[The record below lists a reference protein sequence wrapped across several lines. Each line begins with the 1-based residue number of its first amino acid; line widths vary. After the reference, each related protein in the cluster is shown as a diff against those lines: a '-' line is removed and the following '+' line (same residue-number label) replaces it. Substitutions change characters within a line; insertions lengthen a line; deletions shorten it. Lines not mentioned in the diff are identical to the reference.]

1 MKVILLKK
9 VKGLG
14 EKYDIKEVADG
25 YARNFLLPQNLAET
39 ATSDRVKVLTERK
52 GKETTDA
59 QKDLEKTEAFAEK
72 LEMLEIIVK
81 AKAQDDGTLYGSVS
95 AKEIVAALK
104 KHNVTI
110 DEKQVAIKSPI
121 KKIGDHEVIINL
133 SHGLEAP
140 VVVTVERE
148 E

>member
-14 EKYDIKEVADG
+14 EKYDIKEVADC
-25 YARNFLLPQNLAET
+25 YARNFLLPQKLAET
-39 ATSDRVKVLTERK
+39 ATSDRVKVLNERK

-81 AKAQDDGTLYGSVS
+81 AKAQEDGTLFGSVS
-95 AKEIVAALK
+95 AKEIVTALK

-110 DEKQVAIKSPI
+110 DEKQIVIKSPI
-121 KKIGDHEVIINL
+121 KKIGDHEVTINL

-148 E
+148 V